1 MPETFA
7 HGYALLIGV
16 GQSAWADWSLPV
28 TVKDVEALNTVL
40 VNPDLCGYPEPNI
53 RLLTNS
59 NATRQAIL
67 DNLQW
72 LQQQAASD
80 PEATVV
86 VYYSGHGWLDK
97 IHNRYYLVQHD
108 IKPYNLPESALAADS
123 FTDALR
129 QIQAKRLLVA
139 IDSCHA
145 QGMAT
150 AKAGEDD
157 LELPEGFVPAPPSK
171 GLFDELAKGEGRAV
185 FTSCLGLQKS
195 WIRKDGTMSI
205 YTYHL
210 IEALQGAANQ
220 LGDTK
225 VSVADLMKH
234 LDRAVPESTRQEW
247 QAVQEPWFSSETTN
261 FPIALLH
268 GGKGLPTEG
277 WDAVKPPTTGTN
289 LRLVHASGS
298 RSVAMG
304 GDVDQNTIVTGDR
317 NVIGK

>member
-1 MPETFA
+1 MPQTFA

-16 GQSAWADWSLPV
+16 GQSTWADWSLPV
-28 TVKDVEALNTVL
+28 TVKDVEELKNIL

-86 VYYSGHGWLDK
+86 VYYSGHGWLDQT
-97 IHNRYYLVQHD
+97 HDRYYLVQHD
-108 IKPYNLPESALAADS
+108 IKPYNLPGSALAADS

-139 IDSCHA
+139 IDCCHA

-150 AKAGEDD
+150 AKGGEAN
-157 LELPEGFVPAPPSK
+157 LELPEGFVPAVPAK
-171 GLFDELAKGEGRAV
+171 GLLDELAKGEGRAV
-185 FTSCLGLQKS
+185 FTSCRGTQKS
-195 WIRKDGTMSI
+195 WIRKDGSMSI

-220 LGDTK
+220 PGDTK
-225 VSVADLMKH
+225 V
-234 LDRAVPESTRQEW
+234 
-247 QAVQEPWFSSETTN
+247 
-261 FPIALLH
+261 
-268 GGKGLPTEG
+268 G
-277 WDAVKPPTTGTN
+277 
-289 LRLVHASGS
+289 
-298 RSVAMG
+298 
-304 GDVDQNTIVTGDR
+304 
-317 NVIGK
+317 